1 MALDDFSISDR
12 DPMTV
17 RGDASVRVTPRT
29 ITVIALDCLSWI
41 IGIVAVMTFFEK
53 SINEYPIPIILGAAV
68 ALQVI
73 YGMLTGL
80 YRGRFQSFSFDEAG
94 AVALTAAPVGLTLI
108 GMEFALDNDDR
119 AGQILVLCTT
129 VAVVLMFG
137 YRYLQRLIA
146 NRRRRERGKHR
157 TPIVI
162 YGAGNGG
169 YRAVQATL
177 TSPSSPYRAVALLD
191 DDPAK
196 AKLRIGGVRV
206 EGTGADLA
214 RVAKRHNARH
224 VLLALPAS
232 SGERLSELHDLIA
245 AHDLETLVMPPVQR
259 LVGTGSTREFTRY
272 KDEEILRRKIVE
284 IDTDAVRALVQG
296 TSVVVTGAGGSIGS
310 ELVRQLV
317 EFKPAVLTALDH
329 DDSLLHGVIES
340 VPENLREICHPAL
353 ADIRDQDR
361 LNEVF
366 AEARPTLVFH
376 AAALKHVPALEIA
389 PGEGWKTNVL
399 GTANVLEVCRRHG
412 VTQVVNISTDKA
424 ADPGNVLGFTK
435 RIAERLTAAKS
446 ADKSGLYVS
455 VRFGN
460 VIGSRGSVMET
471 FERQIAEGGPVTVT
485 DLTRYFMAIREAVRL
500 TMQAATIG
508 RPGETLVLDMG
519 APVRVAN
526 IAQQLV
532 ENAEEPVQIVFTGL
546 RDGEKMHEVLVGLD
560 EEADRPFH
568 PMIDHVDIPSLDL
581 VDALDRCA
589 QHGVS
594 PVTNDGLRH
603 IAYLPARDNLRPQV
617 EADPTRR

>member
-1 MALDDFSISDR
+1 MAER
-12 DPMTV
+12 V
-17 RGDASVRVTPRT
+17 DAPVRVTPRI
-29 ITVIALDCLSWI
+29 ITVIALDCISWI
-41 IGIVAVMTFFEK
+41 IGIVAVMAFFER
-53 SINEYPIPIILGAAV
+53 SVFEYPVPVVLGAAV
-68 ALQVI
+68 VAQVI
-73 YGMLTGL
+73 FGMLSGL

-108 GMEFALDNDDR
+108 GLEFVLDNDPR
-119 AGQILVLCTT
+119 TGQILVLATAI
-129 VAVVLMFG
+129 AVILMFG
-137 YRYLQRLIA
+137 YRYVQRLIA

-157 TPIVI
+157 IPIVI

-177 TSPSSPYRAVALLD
+177 TSPSSPYRSVALID

-206 EGTGADLA
+206 EGSGADLA

-232 SGERLSELHDLIA
+232 SGQRLSELHELIA
-245 AHDLETLVMPPVQR
+245 EAELETLVMPPVQR

-272 KDEEILRRKIVE
+272 RDEEILRRKIVE
-284 IDTDAVRALVQG
+284 IDTDAVRGLVQG
-296 TSVVVTGAGGSIGS
+296 TSVLVTGAGGSIGS

-317 EFKPAVLTALDH
+317 EFKPAVITALDH
-329 DDSLLHGVIES
+329 DDSLLHGVMQS
-340 VPENLREICHPAL
+340 VPEDLRKICRPAL

-366 AEARPTLVFH
+366 AEARPSLVFH
-376 AAALKHVPALEIA
+376 AAALKHVPALEMA

-399 GTANVLEVCRRHG
+399 GTANVLEVCQRHG

-446 ADKSGLYVS
+446 NGNSGLYVS

-485 DLTRYFMAIREAVRL
+485 DPDVTRYFMAIREAVRL

-508 RPGETLVLDMG
+508 RAGETLVLDMG
-519 APVRVAN
+519 APVRIGDV
-526 IAQQLV
+526 AQQLV
-532 ENAEEPVQIVFTGL
+532 ENAEEPVQIVYTGL
-546 RDGEKMHEVLVGLD
+546 RPGEKMHEVLVGLD
-560 EEADRPFH
+560 EEAERPFH
-568 PMIDHVDIPSLDL
+568 PMIDHVEIPVLDL

-594 PVTNDGLRH
+594 PVTTDGLRH
-603 IAYLPARDNLRPQV
+603 IAYLPAKDSLRPQV
-617 EADPTRR
+617 EVEVDPGRR